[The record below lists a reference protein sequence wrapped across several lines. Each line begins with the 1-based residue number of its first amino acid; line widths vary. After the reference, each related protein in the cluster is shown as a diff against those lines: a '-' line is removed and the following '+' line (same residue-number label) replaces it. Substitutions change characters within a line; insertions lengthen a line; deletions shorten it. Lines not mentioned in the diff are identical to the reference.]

1 MKKFW
6 ALIDTVS
13 KNLARRR
20 REISIGVVVIAMLL
34 GYAFSEPSQ
43 SQQTPDDSKAERCAK
58 GQHAE
63 RTLIK
68 LQSGGE
74 HEFDLAIVNTPVDIQ
89 IGLMFCKKMGKDN
102 GMMFLLGPEEKPTA
116 FWMKNTYIPLDMLF
130 VDSFGKIVHI
140 HRNAV
145 PHSTESIPSVK
156 PVVSVIEINGGRA
169 DELGIKIGDEVRHR
183 YFRGPQPPEKQQEIE
198 EPK

>member
-1 MKKFW
+1 MNKFW
-6 ALIDTVS
+6 AAIDSVQRQ
-13 KNLARRR
+13 LARKR
-20 REISIGVVVIAMLL
+20 REISIGVVMIAMLL

-43 SQQTPDDSKAERCAK
+43 SQQTQGETKTEQCGK
-58 GQHAE
+58 GLHSE
-63 RTLIK
+63 RTAIE
-68 LQSGGE
+68 LQSGGQ
-74 HEFDLAIVNTPVDIQ
+74 HSFDLAIAATPVDIQ
-89 IGLMFCKKMGKDN
+89 IGLMFCKKMGKDR
-102 GMMFLLGPEEKPTA
+102 GMLFQLGPEEKPTA

-145 PHSTESIPSVK
+145 PHSTESIPSQK

-169 DELGIKIGDEVRHR
+169 DEVGIKIGDRVRHR
-183 YFRGPQPPEKQQEIE
+183 YFRGAQPPDNQQVIP